1 MFEEILYLDIS
12 IEDRIWFIYIFWEL
26 WDWEIK
32 INDLWVKEVENLFDK
47 IVVGN
52 FLIVENEMVV

>member
-32 INDLWVKEVENLFDK
+32 INDLWVKEVESLFDK